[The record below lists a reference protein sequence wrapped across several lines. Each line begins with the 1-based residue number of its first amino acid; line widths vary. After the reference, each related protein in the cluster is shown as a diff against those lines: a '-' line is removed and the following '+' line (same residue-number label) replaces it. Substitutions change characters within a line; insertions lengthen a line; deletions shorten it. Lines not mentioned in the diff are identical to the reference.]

1 VDHTHVPLEVRTSR
15 LTILIDPRKKA
26 VFERLC
32 AEEDATPSQVVRRLI
47 RGYIEEKLGKPW
59 RPEEVPVPVAGRRRT
74 SKQR

>member
-1 VDHTHVPLEVRTSR
+1 MPLEIRTSR

-47 RGYIEEKLGKPW
+47 RAYIEEKLGKPW
-59 RPEEVPVPVAGRRRT
+59 RPEEVPVPPRKRT
-74 SKQR
+74 SKHR